1 MKKFVFVIILVLLAS
16 NSFALSKK
24 QLLGIMLS
32 SDCEAYM
39 ESEESVIVWK
49 VNDNLIY
56 INYIEDMNLVV
67 CFKFHT
73 QPLTEKDYFNININ
87 TPLNII
93 EYDGDKIV
101 YYKFVLVDENAIE
114 HIELNLLA
122 AAILLDNF

>member
-1 MKKFVFVIILVLLAS
+1 MKKYDCPHCKSIIVDR
-16 NSFALSKK
+16 F
-24 QLLGIMLS
+24 
-32 SDCEAYM
+32 
-39 ESEESVIVWK
+39 EES
-49 VNDNLIY
+49 Y
-56 INYIEDMNLVV
+56 
-67 CFKFHT
+67 
-73 QPLTEKDYFNININ
+73 IN